1 MTLFHVSEYFFRGPL
16 FARSPTNI
24 TAGSISWEY
33 EMIYSPM
40 ILLKQEVF
48 LPQHTAEI
56 KGHGVNSITEDWNTM
71 RQSRESRTHTEDHQ
85 HKQPWVRERRH
96 FPHYHPEPREPLT
109 WEQTE
114 VQTIVRKSGCT
125 LVDQNFRESAIATDQ
140 SPDKGLKAPPSIYT
154 TEQS

>member
-16 FARSPTNI
+16 FAQSPTNI

-56 KGHGVNSITEDWNTM
+56 KGHGVNSITED
-71 RQSRESRTHTEDHQ
+71 
-85 HKQPWVRERRH
+85 
-96 FPHYHPEPREPLT
+96 
-109 WEQTE
+109 
-114 VQTIVRKSGCT
+114 
-125 LVDQNFRESAIATDQ
+125 
-140 SPDKGLKAPPSIYT
+140 
-154 TEQS
+154 